1 MIFSVEK
8 AADFGLFLGHF
19 ERFLAKNS
27 RFLLQIVRSL
37 AGSLRHEAAGRSAQ
51 RSQAHG
57 MEGQIGQ
64 LKPGYFAD
72 VIAVAASR
80 ARRAWIFSS
89 AYW

>member
-1 MIFSVEK
+1 MACFWAILSVFWLK
-8 AADFGLFLGHF
+8 IPDFCFKSSDL
-19 ERFLAKNS
+19 
-27 RFLLQIVRSL
+27 SL
-37 AGSLRHEAAGRSAQ
+37 ARYGMKPLADLLNGARLM
-51 RSQAHG
+51 G

>member
-1 MIFSVEK
+1 MK
-8 AADFGLFLGHF
+8 PLAD
-19 ERFLAKNS
+19 
-27 RFLLQIVRSL
+27 LLNGARL
-37 AGSLRHEAAGRSAQ
+37 M
-51 RSQAHG
+51 G